1 MNFRYLLGLSLLL
14 LSSISPAQDFVWL
27 KNDSLGLNNSASF
40 SGIPITV
47 DDSGAVYRIRPV
59 GSFFNYSQLSYGRFA
74 LEKFSPFGERYW
86 SYEMGDSVAVR
97 DIAVDDSGNVFV
109 GGMFMMQ
116 FHSDGHVPTLNTNVI
131 PTNDD
136 MFLLKIKPDGTF
148 GWIRNLS
155 SNNVGLSVEEL
166 DAIEIDANGKCWY
179 GYNNYQ
185 DVMLRRINV
194 DGNDVQTIQLNG
206 AKLLGDFT
214 FDQNNNVI
222 VGAAIGSGSLF
233 IGINE
238 YVNPFS
244 YAYFIAKINSF
255 GQSNW
260 VNFYEDVTFQYP
272 TVASD
277 TSNNIYF
284 ATQLLIGINVG
295 GTELFT
301 PPFGSD
307 FAFVKLDANGQ
318 VLWARDIPN
327 QEGSG
332 DFSLLSRNGMS
343 NDANG
348 NFWLGGSTRGSFLF
362 FGGIPLGNDDP
373 SNYDLGFLQYNSDGE
388 LLRTLHGGSNNYDLI
403 TGIVNDNFGNMY
415 FTGIAKDT
423 THFGPVETIIG
434 NQSQTFVGKWA
445 TDPFVGIEQPSNSK
459 HYTLYPNPSLGELTL
474 RSASVN
480 AMIRLFDLQGRLVKE
495 MSGASSYS
503 LKELPSA
510 LYLVQIIEGNTIS
523 TSRWLKN

>member
-1 MNFRYLLGLSLLL
+1 
-14 LSSISPAQDFVWL
+14 
-27 KNDSLGLNNSASF
+27 
-40 SGIPITV
+40 
-47 DDSGAVYRIRPV
+47 
-59 GSFFNYSQLSYGRFA
+59 
-74 LEKFSPFGERYW
+74 
-86 SYEMGDSVAVR
+86 
-97 DIAVDDSGNVFV
+97 
-109 GGMFMMQ
+109 
-116 FHSDGHVPTLNTNVI
+116 
-131 PTNDD
+131 
-136 MFLLKIKPDGTF
+136 
-148 GWIRNLS
+148 
-155 SNNVGLSVEEL
+155 
-166 DAIEIDANGKCWY
+166 
-179 GYNNYQ
+179 
-185 DVMLRRINV
+185 
-194 DGNDVQTIQLNG
+194 VQTILLNG
-206 AKLLGDFT
+206 AKLLCDFT

-222 VGAAIGSGSLF
+222 VGAAMGSGTLT
-233 IGINE
+233 IGMNN
-238 YVNPFS
+238 YSNPFS
-244 YAYFIAKINSF
+244 YAYFITKISAF
-255 GQSNW
+255 GQSAW

-272 TVASD
+272 TVATD

-284 ATQLLIGINVG
+284 AAQLLLGINVG

-307 FAFVKLDANGQ
+307 FAFVKLDASGQ

-327 QEGSG
+327 QEGLG

-445 TDPFVGIEQPSNSK
+445 TDPFVGVEQAVNAGVFN
-459 HYTLYPNPSLGELTL
+459 LYPNPSCGELTL
-474 RSASVN
+474 PSTLSN
-480 AMIRLFDLQGRLVKE
+480 ALIRLFDTQGRLVKE
-495 MSGASSYS
+495 MSGEMSYS
-503 LKELPSA
+503 LNELPSG
-510 LYLVQIIEGNTIS
+510 LYIVHIINNHQLNIT
-523 TSRWLKN
+523 RWIKY